1 MKKNIL
7 LAFGAVALTTL
18 FSVRGANETW
28 KVIERDS
35 LNIAIAES
43 ETDVENFTARTSKI
57 KGTFNFDRD
66 AKTGTGVI
74 VIDGASLDTGVAV
87 RNEHMK
93 SGDWF
98 NFSKNPDIK
107 FEATR
112 VQFMRNND
120 YRITGNLTLNGVT
133 KSMIA
138 VATIKITPANDA
150 TRGARIAGDS
160 LALTTKFKIKLSDY
174 NVAHPSIAA
183 GRVANEI
190 GISLKTIATNK

>member
-7 LAFGAVALTTL
+7 LAFGAVALTAL
-18 FSVRGANETW
+18 FSARGASETW
-28 KVIERDS
+28 KVIERDN

-43 ETDVENFTARTSKI
+43 ETDVENFTARTSKV

-66 AKTGTGVI
+66 AKSGTGTI
-74 VIDGASLDTGVAV
+74 VVDGASLDTGVPL
-87 RNEHMK
+87 RNEHMR

-98 NFSKNPDIK
+98 NFDKSPEIK

-133 KSMIA
+133 KALITT
-138 VATIKITPANDA
+138 ATIKLTPANDA
-150 TRGARIAGDS
+150 TRSARIAGDS
-160 LALTTKFKIKLSDY
+160 LAVTTKFKIKLSDY
-174 NVAHPSIAA
+174 KVAHPNIAA
-183 GRVANEI
+183 GRVANELE
-190 GISLKTIATNK
+190 ISLKTIATNK